1 MAQNTQYGRREN
13 AGGNAADVKQR
24 ATEELD
30 SLTGRA
36 ADQLSTVA
44 DAMEDVA
51 TRIADQG
58 RAAGQQL
65 REVAGNI
72 SGAVGKSIKEQ
83 PMATPAVAAVVGFM
97 LGALWKR

>member
-1 MAQNTQYGRREN
+1 MAHNTQHGR
-13 AGGNAADVKQR
+13 ADRDGRQSSEFTER

-30 SLTGRA
+30 KLTSRA
-36 ADQLSTVA
+36 ADQLGSVA

-51 TRIADQG
+51 TRIAEQG
-58 RAAGQQL
+58 RAAGQQV

-72 SGAVGKSIKEQ
+72 SGAVDKSIKEQ
-83 PMATPAVAAVVGFM
+83 PMATLAVAAVLGFV